1 MRSPTFLGSFLRAVR
16 IRSICALS
24 SGFWPDSAASSAL
37 AASNWGSS
45 FRASWYSAFASGS
58 FRSEGRTYPFNLR
71 AFVGLLAGQ
80 RGELGSRRLEL
91 GIELQGLLVLRLR
104 LRQLPE
110 DRVGAGEV
118 VVPGRQLGIRLDH
131 RLQLLQ
137 SGRALALRQVGL
149 APDQASRHEV
159 GIAREQVR
167 HEGDRVVVAAL
178 SQVELS
184 ELGGERGLARRSLEG

>member
-104 LRQLPE
+104 LRQLQIGGPYVSVQSA
-110 DRVGAGEV
+110 RFRRA
-118 VVPGRQLGIRLDH
+118 
-131 RLQLLQ
+131 
-137 SGRALALRQVGL
+137 SGRTARRARLSPPRTGDRASGPPGTPPSPP
-149 APDQASRHEV
+149 AASR
-159 GIAREQVR
+159 GPRRCGRGSSARP
-167 HEGDRVVVAAL
+167 AAWD
-178 SQVELS
+178 SP
-184 ELGGERGLARRSLEG
+184 